1 MTRTYFT
8 LYDYSR
14 PTLSR
19 NITAMETGD
28 VRKIMSTDD
37 DKQLKNKSSGVISN
51 TDESI
56 RTWCFQRDTVWEP
69 ETLL

>member
-1 MTRTYFT
+1 
-8 LYDYSR
+8 
-14 PTLSR
+14 
-19 NITAMETGD
+19 METGD